1 MPNEELEKKVD
12 EIKLYYDTIKENLML
27 KPEEI
32 YDLCSEGDK

>member
-1 MPNEELEKKVD
+1 MADELEINEAV
-12 EIKLYYDTIKENLML
+12 IKLYYDTIKENLML